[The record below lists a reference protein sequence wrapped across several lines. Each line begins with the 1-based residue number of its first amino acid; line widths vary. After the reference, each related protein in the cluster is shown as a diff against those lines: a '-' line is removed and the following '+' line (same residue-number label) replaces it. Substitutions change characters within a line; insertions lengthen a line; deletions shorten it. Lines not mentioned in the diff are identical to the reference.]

1 MPTTLSIED
10 ALAVRMH
17 RHGLWSPLA
26 ASAGAVVERFV
37 AMQAQEYAYALW
49 ATAQRRVPQHARQH
63 DVPRAAG
70 NSAADLA
77 SAADRGDILRTHVLR
92 PTWHFVAP
100 ADARWLLTLTAP
112 HIHRGNELYYRKAG
126 LDAVT
131 LARVHQVLAAE
142 LAGGRHRT
150 RVQLQSALAEAGVE
164 ASGLRLTY
172 AMMHAELE
180 QVIISGASMGK
191 QRSYALF
198 DERVPASPI
207 QDRASA
213 LKFLAERFL
222 ATRGPVSVKDFAV
235 WSGLPMADARGGV
248 ASAVED
254 SPERFEQVSVDGL
267 GLWWEP
273 ATANY
278 TAPSHPHVDLIQGYD
293 EYVMSY
299 FESKHLLFTPSAQ
312 RQKPAAAL
320 YHSVLIDSLLAAT
333 WKHVITAA
341 TAVIQI
347 APLRS
352 LSPVEAAAVEGAVV
366 DYGYFLG
373 KPTVTEW
380 LLP

>member
-1 MPTTLSIED
+1 MPPTLSIED
-10 ALAVRMH
+10 AVAVRMH

-49 ATAQRRVPQHARQH
+49 ATAQRRVQQHAA
-63 DVPRAAG
+63 PGAAG

-77 SAADRGDILRTHVLR
+77 SAVDRGEILRTHVLR

-100 ADARWLLTLTAP
+100 ADARWLLALTAP

-150 RVQLQSALAEAGVE
+150 RVQLQAALAAAGVE
-164 ASGLRLTY
+164 ATGLRLTY

-180 QVIISGASMGK
+180 QVVISGASMGK

-198 DERVPASPI
+198 DERVPAGPI
-207 QDRASA
+207 PDRAWA
-213 LKFLAERFL
+213 LTLLAERFL
-222 ATRGPVSVKDFAV
+222 ATRGPVSIKDFAV
-235 WSGLPMADARGGV
+235 WSGLPMSDARGGV
-248 ASAVED
+248 ASAVEEF
-254 SPERFEQVSVDGL
+254 PGRFEQVTVDGL
-267 GLWWEP
+267 PLWWEP
-273 ATANY
+273 ATADY
-278 TAPSHPHVDLIQGYD
+278 TAPSRPRVDLIQGYD

-299 FESKHLLFTPSAQ
+299 FESKYLLFTPSAQ

-320 YHSVLIDSLLAAT
+320 YHSVLIDGLLAAT
-333 WKHVITAA
+333 WKHVITSA
-341 TAVIQI
+341 TAVIRV
-347 APLRS
+347 ATLRK
-352 LSPVEAAAVEGAVV
+352 LSPVEMTAVEDAVV
-366 DYGYFLG
+366 DYGHFLG
-373 KPTVTEW
+373 QPTVTEW